1 VSARMLKIASLACS
15 FNRKEKTSVFLKSLL
30 SQALPD
36 GYTLDIYLLDDNST
50 DGTGDY
56 VKEHF
61 PTVTVIEGT
70 GTLYWAGG
78 MRTVWNAALKNG
90 DYDFFL
96 LLNDD
101 VHLDDHAISNLLAAY
116 KQSEF
121 HQNILLGT
129 VLDDI
134 KKTITYG
141 GHKIKS
147 KITGY
152 AYTVV
157 PDDKELVQ
165 AHIGNAN
172 IMMVDKG
179 TVDKIGILSEEYIH
193 GLADFD
199 YTLTAIKNGVK
210 VWVAPGYY
218 GYCINDHGNR
228 WLSGKATLKK
238 RIAYLYSP
246 TGLAYKE
253 YLHYVW
259 KHFPLMLPTV
269 FTKAWLKTLF
279 PVVYDK
285 FKKSKTL

>member
-1 VSARMLKIASLACS
+1 MSARILKIASLACS
-15 FNRKEKTSVFLKSLL
+15 FNRKEKTSAFLKSLL
-30 SQALPD
+30 SQALPE
-36 GYTLDIYLLDDNST
+36 GYSLDIYLLDDNST
-50 DGTGDY
+50 DGTRKH
-56 VKEHF
+56 VQQHF
-61 PTVTVIEGT
+61 PTVTLIEGT
-70 GTLYWAGG
+70 GSLYWAGG
-78 MRTVWNAALKNG
+78 MRTVWNAALKSG

-101 VHLDDHAISNLLAAY
+101 VHLNGDSISRLLAAHT
-116 KQSEF
+116 QSQFPE
-121 HQNILLGT
+121 NILLGT
-129 VLDDI
+129 VYDDNKEKI
-134 KKTITYG
+134 SYG
-141 GHKIKS
+141 GHKLKS

-157 PDDKELVQ
+157 PDDKELLEAQ
-165 AHIGNAN
+165 IGNAN
-172 IMMVDKG
+172 VMMVDKAA
-179 TVDKIGILSEEYIH
+179 VDKIGILSNEYIH

-199 YTLTAIKNGVK
+199 YTLTAVKNGVK

-228 WLSGKATLKK
+228 WLSGKTTLKK

-285 FKKSKTL
+285 FKK

>member
-1 VSARMLKIASLACS
+1 MSARILKIASLACS
-15 FNRKEKTSVFLKSLL
+15 FNRKEKTSAFLKSLL
-30 SQALPD
+30 SQALPE
-36 GYTLDIYLLDDNST
+36 GYSLDIYLLDDNST
-50 DGTGDY
+50 DGTRKH
-56 VKEHF
+56 VQQHF
-61 PTVTVIEGT
+61 PTVTLIEGT
-70 GTLYWAGG
+70 GSLYWAGG
-78 MRTVWNAALKNG
+78 MRTVWNAALKSG

-101 VHLDDHAISNLLAAY
+101 VHLNGDSISRLLAAHT
-116 KQSEF
+116 QSQFPE
-121 HQNILLGT
+121 NILLGT
-129 VLDDI
+129 VYDDNKEKI
-134 KKTITYG
+134 SYG
-141 GHKIKS
+141 GHKLKS

-157 PDDKELVQ
+157 PDDKELLEAQ
-165 AHIGNAN
+165 IGNAN
-172 IMMVDKG
+172 VMMVDKAA
-179 TVDKIGILSEEYIH
+179 VNKIGILSNEYIH

-199 YTLTAIKNGVK
+199 YTLTAVKNGVK

-228 WLSGKATLKK
+228 WLSGKTTLKK

-285 FKKSKTL
+285 FKK

>member
-1 VSARMLKIASLACS
+1 MSARILKIASLACS
-15 FNRKEKTSVFLKSLL
+15 FNRKEKTSAFLKSLL
-30 SQALPD
+30 SQALPE
-36 GYTLDIYLLDDNST
+36 GYSLDIYLLDDNST
-50 DGTGDY
+50 DGTREH
-56 VKEHF
+56 VQQHF
-61 PTVTVIEGT
+61 PTVTLIEGT
-70 GTLYWAGG
+70 GSLYWAGG

-101 VHLDDHAISNLLAAY
+101 VHLNNDSISRLLAAH
-116 KQSEF
+116 KQSPFPE
-121 HQNILLGT
+121 NILLGT
-129 VLDDI
+129 VYDDNKEKI
-134 KKTITYG
+134 SYG
-141 GHKIKS
+141 GHKLKS

-157 PDDKELVQ
+157 PDDKELLEAQ
-165 AHIGNAN
+165 IGNAN
-172 IMMVDKG
+172 VMMVDKAA
-179 TVDKIGILSEEYIH
+179 VDKIGILSNEYIH

-199 YTLTAIKNGVK
+199 YTLTAVKNGVK

-228 WLSGKATLKK
+228 WLSGKTTLKK

-285 FKKSKTL
+285 FKK